1 MMPTNNQ
8 TEIRTKNECKSLSAH
23 THPCVGVQ
31 STLVSNTSVTD
42 KLPDIDA
49 KGQAHARSKAASWA
63 MPFWDVPIGYIHEDD
78 AGVMWQVIN
87 RGTVRCLS
95 VWDHAYYYE
104 ILASMALC
112 FQEAGITV
120 EVDPYTVI
128 LQLPETVRY
137 EPTSTIETIEVI

>member
-1 MMPTNNQ
+1 MSINNQ
-8 TEIRTKNECKSLSAH
+8 TDIRTKNECKSLSAH
-23 THPCVGVQ
+23 THSCVGVQ
-31 STLVSNTSVTD
+31 STPVSNTSVTD

-49 KGQAHARSKAASWA
+49 KGQARARSKAASWA

-78 AGVMWQVIN
+78 AGVIWQVVN
-87 RGTVRCLS
+87 RGTLRCLS

-104 ILASMALC
+104 TLASMVLAL
-112 FQEAGITV
+112 QEVGLTV

-137 EPTSTIETIEVI
+137 EPTSTIETIEVV

>member
-1 MMPTNNQ
+1 MTKNNQ

-104 ILASMALC
+104 TLASMALC

-120 EVDPYTVI
+120 EVDPYTMI
-128 LQLPETVRY
+128 LQLPEAARY